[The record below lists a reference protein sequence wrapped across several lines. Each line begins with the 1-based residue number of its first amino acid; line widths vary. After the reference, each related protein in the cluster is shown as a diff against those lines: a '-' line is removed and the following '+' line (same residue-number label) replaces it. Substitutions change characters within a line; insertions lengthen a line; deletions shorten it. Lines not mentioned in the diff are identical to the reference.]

1 MPVIRACSHCGQKNR
16 IPVKHLASTGQCGNC
31 KSPLPPIAEPLSVD
45 DTLFDE
51 IVQNVRVPVLV
62 DFWADWCGPC
72 RAAAPEVLRTAADMA
87 GKAVVLKVDTEKHPQ
102 LAGRFDVRG
111 IPNFVVLSGGRV
123 LMQQAGLV
131 SHDQMEQWLMSAD
144 PTRISASMT

>member
-16 IPVKHLASTGQCGNC
+16 IPVKHLARTGQCGKC
-31 KSPLPPIAEPLSVD
+31 KSPLSPIAEPLLVD

-123 LMQQAGLV
+123 LLQQAGLV

-144 PTRISASMT
+144 PARFSASKT

>member
-1 MPVIRACSHCGQKNR
+1 
-16 IPVKHLASTGQCGNC
+16 
-31 KSPLPPIAEPLSVD
+31 
-45 DTLFDE
+45 
-51 IVQNVRVPVLV
+51 V

-123 LMQQAGLV
+123 LLQQAGLV

-144 PTRISASMT
+144 PTRFSASMT